1 MKRLIVVALVIVIL
15 TGFTALHI
23 VRINK
28 FSTEAL
34 EISGRIQEELLKDNW
49 DEIGG
54 LINRLGDV
62 WYKNRLWAGVTLRTD
77 IIDEIEISL
86 AQCKKYAEIR
96 AKENFTGELQM
107 FSMLVEHLPKQE
119 GAALGELL

>member
-1 MKRLIVVALVIVIL
+1 MKRLMIVVLVLVIL
-15 TGFTALHI
+15 AGFTMVH
-23 VRINK
+23 VNRINR
-28 FSTEAL
+28 FSAEAL
-34 EISGRIQEELLKDNW
+34 EISGHIQEELLKDNW

-54 LINRLGDV
+54 LINKLSDV

-86 AQCKKYAEIR
+86 AQCKKYAEIH

-107 FSMLVEHLPKQE
+107 FSMLIEHLPKQE